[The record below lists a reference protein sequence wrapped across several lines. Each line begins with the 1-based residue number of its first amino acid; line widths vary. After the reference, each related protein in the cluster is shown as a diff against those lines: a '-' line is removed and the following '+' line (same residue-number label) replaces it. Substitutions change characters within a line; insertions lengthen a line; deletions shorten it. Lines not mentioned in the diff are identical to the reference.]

1 MMEKQITPYGY
12 KQTEVGVIPEDW
24 YEESIINL
32 CQIMTGNTPSTNQP
46 EYYGD
51 KYLFVSPADL
61 KGQKY
66 INQAIK
72 KLSTKGFSIS
82 RKYPKGSV
90 LFTCIG
96 STIGKCGIAGEE
108 LTSNQQINAVL
119 PSSSIVSEYL
129 YYQLSY
135 TAHIVKRQAGEQAVP
150 LVNKTQFGEHRIAIP
165 NCNHEQTAIAN
176 ALSDVDALITSIEK
190 LISKKQAIK
199 TATMQQLLTGKKR
212 LPPFDKYQKGGQD
225 CTRKG
230 QRKGTQQTELG
241 EIPEDWTVET
251 ITSISA
257 VPMQNGLFYEPSRKG
272 QGISL
277 INVGDMYKS
286 APIDVEQLELFN
298 ANIAEIK
305 TFRVSSG
312 DLFFT
317 RSSIVPS
324 GIAFCNIYESEN
336 IERDVVFDSHLIRV
350 RVNTKMAD
358 AKYVYLASLSNLA
371 RKFLISSAKTA
382 TMTTIDQ
389 GAIKNCPILL
399 PSLEEQK
406 LIIQI
411 LSDMDFELEGIKKRL
426 AKTQQIK
433 QGMMQEL
440 LTGKT
445 RLI

>member
-1 MMEKQITPYGY
+1 MMEQQIIPEGY
-12 KQTEVGVIPEDW
+12 KQTEVGVIPKEWDVKQVQDVCGFIVPGRNKPKAFDGTIPW
-24 YEESIINL
+24 I
-32 CQIMTGNTPSTNQP
+32 TTP
-46 EYYGD
+46 
-51 KYLFVSPADL
+51 DL
-61 KGQKY
+61 K
-66 INQAIK
+66 K
-72 KLSTKGFSIS
+72 KTVVYESRLSLKVSKKEAKSVGSQIVPT
-82 RKYPKGSV
+82 GSV
-90 LFTCIG
+90 IMSCVGDLG
-96 STIGKCGIAGEE
+96 MVSIAGCDMV
-108 LTSNQQINAVL
+108 LNQQLHAFL
-119 PSSSIVSEYL
+119 PSKKTNSFYLAEAIRSQTEYI
-129 YYQLSY
+129 YSVATK
-135 TAHIVKRQAGEQAVP
+135 TALP
-150 LVNKTQFGEHRIAIP
+150 YVNKD
-165 NCNHEQTAIAN
+165 NCNSIPIALPKIEEQTAIAN
-176 ALSDVDALITSIEK
+176 TLSDVDALIASIEK
-190 LISKKQAIK
+190 LIAKKQAIK

-212 LPPFDKYQKGGQD
+212 LPLFDTYQDGE
-225 CTRKG
+225 RKG
-230 QRKGTQQTELG
+230 QRKGTQQTEIG

-298 ANIAEIK
+298 ANVSEIK

-350 RVNTKMAD
+350 RVNAKMAA
-358 AKYVYLASLSNLA
+358 AKYVYLACLSNLA

-389 GAIKNCPILL
+389 GAIKNCPVIL

-411 LSDMDFELEGIKKRL
+411 LSDIDFELEGIKKRL
-426 AKTQQIK
+426 TKTQQIK